1 MVHFKLKLDRTSIE
15 HRRPSINVRPLLPE
29 WPEWFQKY
37 HKCLFY
43 PSRTANGI
51 ALSYQHRK
59 VKICQSMPRF
69 SRYTRSTY
77 GVRKTTSATQMD
89 VRTWIKCHPRPDKW
103 SSEYT
108 KNAWTLQWRH
118 KEAMASQMTGV
129 SIECS
134 TVGSVAAQRKHQSSA
149 SLDFVQGIH
158 LWPVNSPHKRPCSNQ

>member
-15 HRRPSINVRPLLPE
+15 HRRPSINVRSLLPE

-51 ALSYQHRK
+51 ALSNQHRK

-118 KEAMASQMTGV
+118 KEAMASQMTV
-129 SIECS
+129 FPLN
-134 TVGSVAAQRKHQSSA
+134 AQRLVRLQLKGNIKAPRHWTLYREFTCDQWIPRTKG
-149 SLDFVQGIH
+149 Q
-158 LWPVNSPHKRPCSNQ
+158 